1 MHMVVFMRIIS
12 HRLKHLNTWWHCLER
27 LWGGTVLLEEVR
39 HREYLR
45 VESLDHFRFSLGF
58 E

>member
-27 LWGGTVLLEEVR
+27 LWGGTVLLEEVS

-45 VESLDHFRFSLGF
+45 V
-58 E
+58 